1 MESIGECLKKMH
13 IITIE
18 EERVISMTL
27 VARKSRQ
34 NGSLFSNLT
43 KECHLITDVIS
54 WWTP

>member
-27 VARKSRQ
+27 VARKSRK
-34 NGSLFSNLT
+34 NRSLFSNLT
-43 KECHLITDVIS
+43 KESH
-54 WWTP
+54 

>member
-18 EERVISMTL
+18 KERVISISL
-27 VARKSRQ
+27 VARKSCQ

-43 KECHLITDVIS
+43 KECH
-54 WWTP
+54 